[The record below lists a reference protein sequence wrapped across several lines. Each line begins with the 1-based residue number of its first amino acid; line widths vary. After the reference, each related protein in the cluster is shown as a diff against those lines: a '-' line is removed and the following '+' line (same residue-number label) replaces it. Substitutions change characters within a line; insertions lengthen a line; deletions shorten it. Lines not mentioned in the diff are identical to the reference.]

1 MDRNIFQNVGI
12 LYRSYLNYANS
23 FLKDL
28 GLSFSESVVISNIGA
43 SEGITQEGIASLLGI
58 DKAAIARNV
67 KLLENEGLIEI
78 KKNTDDK
85 RLKKL
90 YLTQEGWE
98 KYKAITAA
106 NTDRLADLYKG
117 LTPSEINTLETV
129 LNKLAD
135 KV

>member
-12 LYRSYLNYANS
+12 LYRSYLNYANN

-78 KKNTDDK
+78 KKNADDK

-98 KYKAITAA
+98 KYRAITAA

>member
-12 LYRSYLNYANS
+12 LYRSYLNYANN

-78 KKNTDDK
+78 KKNADDK

>member
-12 LYRSYLNYANS
+12 LYRSYLNYANN

-78 KKNTDDK
+78 KKNADDK

-106 NTDRLADLYKG
+106 NTDHLADLYKG

>member
-1 MDRNIFQNVGI
+1 MDRNIFQNIGI
-12 LYRSYLNYANS
+12 LYRSYLNYANN

-78 KKNTDDK
+78 KKNADDK

-98 KYKAITAA
+98 KYRAITAA

>member
-78 KKNTDDK
+78 KKNADDK

-98 KYKAITAA
+98 KYRAITAA

>member
-43 SEGITQEGIASLLGI
+43 SEGITQEGIASFLCI

-67 KLLENEGLIEI
+67 KLLETGGLIEI
-78 KKNTDDK
+78 KKNADDK

>member
-1 MDRNIFQNVGI
+1 MNRNVFQNVGI
-12 LYRSYLNYANS
+12 LYRSYLNHASS

-28 GLSFSESVVISNIGA
+28 GLSFSESVVIFNIGA
-43 SEGITQEGIASLLGI
+43 SEGITQEGISSLLCI
-58 DKAAIARNV
+58 DRAAIARNV
-67 KLLENEGLIEI
+67 KLLESEGLIEI
-78 KKNTDDK
+78 KKNADDK

-98 KYKAITAA
+98 KYQAISAA
-106 NTDRLADLYKG
+106 NADRLALLYEG
-117 LTPSEINTLETV
+117 LTPAEIRTLETV

>member
-1 MDRNIFQNVGI
+1 MNRNIFQNVGI

-43 SEGITQEGIASLLGI
+43 SEGITQEGIASLLCI

-78 KKNTDDK
+78 KKNADDK

-117 LTPSEINTLETV
+117 LTPSEISTLETV

>member
-1 MDRNIFQNVGI
+1 MQIASIQ
-12 LYRSYLNYANS
+12 
-23 FLKDL
+23 DL

-43 SEGITQEGIASLLGI
+43 SEGITQEGIASLLCI

-78 KKNTDDK
+78 KKNADDK

-106 NTDRLADLYKG
+106 NTNRLADLYKG